1 MSLRRKL
8 FSFIKREVK
17 MMITYKSAMFFNYA
31 NMVMNMAIFFFFASM
46 FGIENLEAL
55 EGYGGDV
62 ISYVV
67 LGSMGWT
74 FLWTIMDSASNSMMQ
89 EMKIGTFEVILLT
102 PTSPVF
108 VVMAYTAWGILMSSV
123 GIILVLVT
131 SVVVF
136 DVVINANYLLTF
148 LVLLICI
155 VMMSGFGL
163 MVGGLNVY
171 VKQVGAIVEV
181 IQRISYFLCG
191 VVFPISVIPR
201 IVQPIHKFLPFYH
214 ALNTLRLSLSVDPS
228 LETLIPQIL
237 LLSILAVGSMLIG
250 VFTFKMGLR
259 KARKEGT
266 LAFY

>member
-17 MMITYKSAMFFNYA
+17 MMITYKSAMFFNYL
-31 NMVMNMAIFFFFASM
+31 NMVMNLAIFFFFASM

-62 ISYVV
+62 ISFVV

-108 VVMAYTAWGILMSSV
+108 VVIAYTVWGILMSSV

-131 SVVVF
+131 SIIVF
-136 DVVINANYLLTF
+136 DVVINANYILTF
-148 LVLLICI
+148 LVLFICI

-171 VKQVGAIVEV
+171 VKQVGAIVSV

-191 VVFPISVIPR
+191 VVFPISVLPQLL
-201 IVQPIHKFLPFYH
+201 QPISTYLPFYH
-214 ALNTLRLSLSVDPS
+214 ALHTLRLTLSVNPT
-228 LETLIPQIL
+228 LEIIVPQVL
-237 LLSILAVGSMLIG
+237 LLTILAAGSMLVG
-250 VFTFKMGLR
+250 VFTFKMGLK

>member
-1 MSLRRKL
+1 
-8 FSFIKREVK
+8 
-17 MMITYKSAMFFNYA
+17 MMITYKSAMFFNYL
-31 NMVMNMAIFFFFASM
+31 NMVMNLAIFFFFASM

-67 LGSMGWT
+67 LGSMGWA

-108 VVMAYTAWGILMSSV
+108 VVMAYTVWGILMSAV

-131 SVVVF
+131 SVIIF
-136 DVVINANYLLTF
+136 DVVINANFVLTF
-148 LVLLICI
+148 IVLLICI
-155 VMMSGFGL
+155 GMMSGFGL
-163 MVGGLNVY
+163 MVGGLNVH
-171 VKQVGAIVEV
+171 VKQTGAVVEV

-191 VVFPISVIPR
+191 VVFPISVLPGAL
-201 IVQPIHKFLPFYH
+201 QSFSTFLPFYH
-214 ALNTLRLSLSVDPS
+214 ALHTLRLTLSVNPP
-228 LETLIPQIL
+228 LEILISQIL
-237 LLSILAVGSMLIG
+237 LLCILAAGSIMVG
-250 VFTFKMGLR
+250 VFTFRMGLK

>member
-1 MSLRRKL
+1 MGLRRKL
-8 FSFIKREVK
+8 FSFLKREVK
-17 MMITYKSAMFFNYA
+17 MMITYKSAMFFNYL
-31 NMVMNMAIFFFFASM
+31 NMIMNMAIFFFFASM
-46 FGIENLEAL
+46 FGIKNLEAL

-74 FLWTIMDSASNSMMQ
+74 FLWTIMDSASNSMTQ
-89 EMKIGTFEVILLT
+89 EMKMGTFEVILLT

-108 VVMAYTAWGILMSSV
+108 VVLAYTVWGILMSSA
-123 GIILVLVT
+123 GIILILIT

-136 DVVINANYLLTF
+136 GVVINANFLLAF
-148 LVLLICI
+148 FVLLIVI

-171 VKQVGAIVEV
+171 VKQVGAIVDV

-191 VVFPISVIPR
+191 VVFPVSVLPQ
-201 IVQPIHKFLPFYH
+201 IVQPVAKFLPFYY
-214 ALNTLRLSLSVDPS
+214 ALNALRLSLSVDPS
-228 LETLIPQIL
+228 LEALLPQMV
-237 LLSILAVGSMLIG
+237 LLSILAAGSFLVGVL
-250 VFTFKMGLR
+250 TFRRGLR